1 MTIADSVIGAV
12 TSGGASLFKRQAK
25 WRLYDI
31 DHDVTVEGQFAPL
44 GLTRDVGSNIG
55 ETQSLNRQD
64 TIIQWLSGTG
74 ESITFDAML
83 FADNILYSILEQMQ
97 ALENLTKR
105 DPDLR
110 RPPVCR
116 FTYGREVAMQCI
128 VESVGGIRYGEARP
142 GGKLRSVMFTV
153 SLRKYVPYSPT
164 ATEEPTETVFRP
176 ARQNETYEVIA
187 ERAYGNA
194 IKGVNL
200 RNYSPS
206 LDIILP
212 VAESVAI
219 LEPTDDRI
227 VVGAYPASI
236 VFAANLRDTSVFT
249 EMNAARSGDY
259 MSTVLVS

>member
-1 MTIADSVIGAV
+1 MSIADTVVGAI

-55 ETQSLNRQD
+55 ETNSLNRQD
-64 TIIQWLSGTG
+64 SIIQWLSGTG
-74 ESITFDAML
+74 ESITFDAMIY
-83 FADNILYSILEQMQ
+83 ADNILYSILEQFQ

-128 VESVGGIRYGEARP
+128 VESIGGIRYGEARP
-142 GGKLRSVMFTV
+142 GGKLRSVMFTI

-164 ATEEPTETVFRP
+164 ATAESTETIFKP
-176 ARQNETYEVIA
+176 AKQNDTYEIIA
-187 ERAYGNA
+187 LRAYGNA

-200 RNYSPS
+200 RNYKPA
-206 LDIILP
+206 LEIILP
-212 VAESVAI
+212 IAENVAI
-219 LEPTDDRI
+219 LEPIDDRI
-227 VVGAYPASI
+227 IAAAYPNSI
-236 VFAANLRDTSVFT
+236 VFAANLRDTTVFT
-249 EMNAARSGDY
+249 EMNQARSDDY
-259 MSTVLVS
+259 ISTVLVS